1 MFGKKTNFAACLEV
15 SDRAAK
21 NLRLA
26 ACREYQ
32 SQQHFHRRAL
42 TCAIW
47 SQEAEDL
54 TPGNIEGEVPDG
66 HFAAEDF
73 AQPTGAY
80 GKVGKSGRLHR
91 SADQRSEAARLKA
104 SDEFP

>member
-1 MFGKKTNFAACLEV
+1 TNLASCLDIA
-15 SDRAAK
+15 DRAAK

-26 ACREYQ
+26 ACRENQ
-32 SQQHFHRRAL
+32 TQQYFHRSAL
-42 TCAIW
+42 TRAVW
-47 SQEAEDL
+47 SQEAEHL
-54 TPGNIEGEVPDG
+54 TPGNIEGEVSDC

-80 GKVGKSGRLHR
+80 GKIRSSAHLRL

-104 SDEFP
+104 SDALP